1 MSLKS
6 LFLSWQEM
14 AKTASTSKKR
24 RTQKQNQKQNEMD
37 FSESEMDVAE
47 QLIQLSGD
55 SSDNQDAESEMD
67 VAVQLIQLSGDS
79 NGDLDDTNN
88 NSVEE
93 EREEEEGKA
102 AEQGN
107 KCDTV
112 DISSPNGESVFRND
126 KSVAEEEEDQILWQR
141 KRRFRCIYD
150 LYNSTNPIT
159 LVKASQEEEAYTL

>member
-1 MSLKS
+1 
-6 LFLSWQEM
+6 M
-14 AKTASTSKKR
+14 AKTASTFKKR
-24 RTQKQNQKQNEMD
+24 RTQKQNQNQNGME

-55 SSDNQDAESEMD
+55 SSDDQDAESEMD

-79 NGDLDDTNN
+79 SGDQDDTNN
-88 NSVEE
+88 NSVDEE
-93 EREEEEGKA
+93 EEEEEEEEGKT

-112 DISSPNGESVFRND
+112 DVSSTNGELVFLND
-126 KSVAEEEEDQILWQR
+126 KSVADEEEEEEDQILWQR

-159 LVKASQEEEAYTL
+159 LGDRGSLHLIM

>member
-1 MSLKS
+1 
-6 LFLSWQEM
+6 M
-14 AKTASTSKKR
+14 AKSTSTCRKR
-24 RTQKQNQKQNEMD
+24 RTQKQNQNQNGME

-55 SSDNQDAESEMD
+55 SSGDQDH
-67 VAVQLIQLSGDS
+67 
-79 NGDLDDTNN
+79 TNN

-93 EREEEEGKA
+93 EKEEEGKA
-102 AEQGN
+102 AEQGS

>member
-1 MSLKS
+1 
-6 LFLSWQEM
+6 M
-14 AKTASTSKKR
+14 AKSASTFKKR
-24 RTQKQNQKQNEMD
+24 RTQKQNQNGME

-47 QLIQLSGD
+47 QLIQLSED
-55 SSDNQDAESEMD
+55 SSDDQDVESEMD
-67 VAVQLIQLSGDS
+67 AAVQLIQLSGDS
-79 NGDLDDTNN
+79 SGEQEDTNN

-93 EREEEEGKA
+93 EKEEEEGKA

-112 DISSPNGESVFRND
+112 DVSSTNGELVFLND
-126 KSVAEEEEDQILWQR
+126 KSVAEEEEEEDQILWQR

-159 LVKASQEEEAYTL
+159 LVKASQE

>member
-1 MSLKS
+1 
-6 LFLSWQEM
+6 M
-14 AKTASTSKKR
+14 AKSASRFKKR
-24 RTQKQNQKQNEMD
+24 RTQKQNQNGTE

-55 SSDNQDAESEMD
+55 SSGDQDAESEMD

-93 EREEEEGKA
+93 EKEEEEGKA
-102 AEQGN
+102 AEQGK

-112 DISSPNGESVFRND
+112 DVSSTNGELVFLND
-126 KSVAEEEEDQILWQR
+126 KSVADEEGEEDQILWQR